1 MSNAKH
7 APFRMYTNDYIR
19 NFLNE
24 YLILILKT
32 NIKVKEKKRWYGKS
46 LDNLLNTTKQKRNLS
61 KLKLNF

>member
-7 APFRMYTNDYIR
+7 APFTMYTNDYIR

-46 LDNLLNTTKQKRNLS
+46 LDYLIQQNKKEICQN
-61 KLKLNF
+61 